1 MEFKLRREKADL
13 NIRESEIY
21 SIGIV
26 NTIQVLQ
33 PFSQHRSFK
42 VLLVKEPKTGLGVV
56 KQTKNDETIFSPKL
70 WNLQTQRTAFVLLNK
85 NSKFLYFANCGVY
98 STLLV
103 FKVLKQHCISRLIPG
118 TLLKRKT

>member
-98 STLLV
+98 FIGL
-103 FKVLKQHCISRLIPG
+103 
-118 TLLKRKT
+118 